1 MMRTEPDAA
10 CVEWMS
16 GERTPG
22 QVRSTTGHP
31 VTPDG
36 VNCRPTPTDAVGVRQ
51 DQGLFAHAGGTEADC
66 SLSGTA
72 DLTLAARELEWL
84 TGFSA
89 ELLPSA
95 GLDADAAG
103 RVRR

>member
-22 QVRSTTGHP
+22 QARSTTGHP

-36 VNCRPTPTDAVGVRQ
+36 VNCRPTASDAVGVLV
-51 DQGLFAHAGGTEADC
+51 GPGGRER
-66 SLSGTA
+66 TA
-72 DLTLAARELEWL
+72 EEYAALLAAAGYELVGE
-84 TGFSA
+84 TPTA
-89 ELLPSA
+89 
-95 GLDADAAG
+95 ADVSVFEARAI
-103 RVRR
+103 